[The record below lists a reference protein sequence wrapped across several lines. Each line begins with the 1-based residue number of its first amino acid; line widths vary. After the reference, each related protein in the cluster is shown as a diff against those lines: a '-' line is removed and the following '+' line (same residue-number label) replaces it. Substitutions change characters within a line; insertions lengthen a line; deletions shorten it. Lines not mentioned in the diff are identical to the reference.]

1 MAENTNRA
9 MIGGAGGYMEEGVGN
24 TDVPYREAT
33 IKGKFPNDNTGGER
47 SQGET
52 PGTGSL
58 YAAVLNE
65 RPNVSNPRNMGPS
78 RAPSRMGSTPIPV
91 VGQDVRVTGRVR

>member
-1 MAENTNRA
+1 MATTREAT
-9 MIGGAGGYMEEGVGN
+9 ISGPAGYQEEGVGN

-33 IKGKFPNDNTGGER
+33 IKGKFPGDNTEGER
-47 SQGET
+47 SQGEV
-52 PGTGSL
+52 PGAGSL

-78 RAPSRMGSTPIPV
+78 REPSRSASTPIPV
-91 VGQDVRVTGRVR
+91 VGMGSRKVNRL